1 MTKEVFI
8 QKICPILANQQ
19 FNGWNLND
27 KVFAISNNLEDEER
41 DLFYEL
47 FKQYSIIKLDQYIS
61 LFFSLLNE
69 LDASLPKD
77 VRRIF
82 FLPIIDINYPNK
94 QKSGHF
100 VFSFLDSLDFN
111 QKELFVNQKIRL
123 SIEIEKAKQSD
134 IFVFIDDFIGSG
146 KQALAHI
153 ETVMKKYQ
161 LKPSQ
166 VYIICFVIMSVGY
179 ELLINC
185 GFNII
190 FKKKYNKS
198 ISENM
203 TGSICDKYLKILD
216 KMEQRFNV
224 PDDYKRGYG
233 KCEGT
238 VSLKKTPNN
247 TLPIFWYDSFSKR
260 PIFPRGQKNK

>member
-8 QKICPILANQQ
+8 EKICPVLANQQ
-19 FNGWNLND
+19 FNDWNLND
-27 KVFAISNNLEDEER
+27 KVFAINNNLKDEER

-47 FKQYSIIKLDQYIS
+47 FKQYSIIKLDQYVS
-61 LFFSLLNE
+61 LFFSLLKD
-69 LDASLPKD
+69 LDASLSTKIK
-77 VRRIF
+77 RIF

-100 VFSFLDSLDFN
+100 VFSFLDSLNFYQN
-111 QKELFVNQKIRL
+111 ELFINQKICL
-123 SIEIEKAKQSD
+123 SVEIERAKQSD

-166 VYIICFVIMSVGY
+166 VYIFCFVIMSVGY
-179 ELLINC
+179 DLLINC

-190 FKKKYNKS
+190 FKNKYNKS

-203 TGSICDKYLKILD
+203 AVSIRDKYLEILD

-260 PIFPRGQKNK
+260 PIFPREKKNK

>member
-1 MTKEVFI
+1 MTKEVFLE
-8 QKICPILANQQ
+8 KICPILADQQ

-27 KVFAISNNLEDEER
+27 KVFAISNNLKDEER

-47 FKQYSIIKLDQYIS
+47 FKQYSIIKLDQYVS
-61 LFFSLLNE
+61 LFFSLLND
-69 LDASLPKD
+69 LDASLSTKIKK
-77 VRRIF
+77 IF

-100 VFSFLDSLDFN
+100 LFSYFDSLEFYQKGLFKN
-111 QKELFVNQKIRL
+111 QNVKLEMKIQ
-123 SIEIEKAKQSD
+123 KAKQTD

-153 ETVMKKYQ
+153 DTVMKKYQ
-161 LKPSQ
+161 IKPNQ
-166 VYIICFVIMSVGY
+166 VYIICFAIMSVGY
-179 ELLINC
+179 ELLSNYGI
-185 GFNII
+185 NII
-190 FKKKYNKS
+190 FKNKYNKS

-203 TGSICDKYLKILD
+203 AGSSRDKYLDILD

-224 PDDYKRGYG
+224 PENFKRGYG

-247 TLPIFWYDSFSKR
+247 TLPIFWYGSFSQR
-260 PIFPRGQKNK
+260 PIFPREKKNK